1 MKEQTYQTTLGLG
14 LKAIVRYDYTPE
26 VPGTHK
32 DLLGF
37 VEPACPAEVVINSI
51 EVNGFDIS
59 EELSEETLERINDE
73 VFKYCESNL

>member
-1 MKEQTYQTTLGLG
+1 M
-14 LKAIVRYDYTPE
+14 
-26 VPGTHK
+26 PGTYK

-73 VFKYCESNL
+73 VFKYCESNS